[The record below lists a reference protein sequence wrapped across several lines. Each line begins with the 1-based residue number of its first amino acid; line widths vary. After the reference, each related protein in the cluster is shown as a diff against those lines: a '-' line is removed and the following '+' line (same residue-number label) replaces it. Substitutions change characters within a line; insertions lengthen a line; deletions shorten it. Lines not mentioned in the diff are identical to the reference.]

1 MKGPQLRGHVEFIY
15 SALKLLEEYGVQKD
29 LEVYK
34 RLLDLM
40 PKAKMIPTNVF
51 QQEFMHYPKQ
61 QQCAIDTLDMMEIN
75 GVMPDTEMEQI
86 LRNTFGKLSHPVRK
100 YGRMMYWMPKF
111 KVRKA
116 SPWTLP
122 HIVPNDAFEL
132 AKMAVARMCTVDPTS
147 SVIIYQTS
155 EVRMR
160 WRTRGL

>member
-1 MKGPQLRGHVEFIY
+1 MSASAPLYSLWSRVASASNGWRASLSSVASRHHYRRNLTTTAIHSARKEDPMEKTSLTVQSYFNTKDRNKGTFLAACEVFTMKGPQLRGHVEFIY

-75 GVMPDTEMEQI
+75 G
-86 LRNTFGKLSHPVRK
+86 RNGT
-100 YGRMMYWMPKF
+100 
-111 KVRKA
+111 
-116 SPWTLP
+116 
-122 HIVPNDAFEL
+122 
-132 AKMAVARMCTVDPTS
+132 
-147 SVIIYQTS
+147 
-155 EVRMR
+155 
-160 WRTRGL
+160 